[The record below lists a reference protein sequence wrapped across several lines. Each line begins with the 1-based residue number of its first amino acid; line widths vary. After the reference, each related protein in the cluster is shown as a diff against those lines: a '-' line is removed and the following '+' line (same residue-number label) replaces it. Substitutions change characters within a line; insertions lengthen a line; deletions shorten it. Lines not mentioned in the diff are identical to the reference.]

1 MNIEGLFF
9 YTFFLLNRDVIFHN
23 MDFRIFR
30 PLTHDL
36 RRFELF
42 YFLVGGVWLLHDDW
56 NRANGFD
63 LLPK

>member
-1 MNIEGLFF
+1 
-9 YTFFLLNRDVIFHN
+9 

-36 RRFELF
+36 RRFKLF
-42 YFLVGGVWLLHDDW
+42 YFLVGGGGGGYWLLHDDW